1 MIFLFKTN
9 RNQTMADETKE
20 YEPDELAPGTKA
32 GPPLTKQCSICK
44 QTKDVSCFHKH
55 SNKKDGLQSR
65 CKPCVSE
72 YGKKRREKR
81 KKNRLEETDLP
92 EGHKRCAHPSC
103 NQVFPLSHFQS
114 TVNRRTKLTANCE
127 KCRASKKKT
136 QENPTTTKGKCKA
149 WWINWKQT
157 NPCVKCE
164 EEGEN
169 CVYPR
174 DWRLIQADHIEPKAK
189 RKKRT
194 GEEGHSLGDYMWW
207 AWPKN
212 GGVEGME
219 EEAKKCQAL
228 CIFHHKIKTK
238 EERKKQT
245 ERSRIEKRE
254 IINEKKR
261 ERGGCLVCGRP
272 CVEGNEHLF
281 DLDHRDEN
289 IKTLGVSQLVNKSW
303 SYFNSQLPL
312 ELAKCD
318 LLCCGCHA
326 IKTNY

>member
-1 MIFLFKTN
+1 
-9 RNQTMADETKE
+9 MADETKE

-32 GPPLTKQCSICK
+32 GPPLTKQCSKCK
-44 QTKDVSCFHKH
+44 KTKETSCFHKD
-55 SNKKDGLQSR
+55 SSRKDGLDTR
-65 CKPCVSE
+65 CKECRSE
-72 YGKKRREKR
+72 YNKKLREKR

-92 EGHKRCAHPSC
+92 EGHKRCANATC
-103 NQVFPLSHFQS
+103 NKVFPLSHFQS
-114 TVNRRTKLTANCE
+114 TVNRRTKLTDKCQ
-127 KCRASKKKT
+127 KCRAIEKKSE
-136 QENPTTTKGKCKA
+136 ENPNTKSGKCRA

-174 DWRLIQADHIEPKAK
+174 DWRLIQADHIEPKAE

-194 GEEGHSLGDYMWW
+194 GEEGHALSDYKWW
-207 AWPKN
+207 ARPKN
-212 GGVEGME
+212 GGEEGME

-238 EERKKQT
+238 EERNEQT
-245 ERSRIEKRE
+245 RQDRIEKRE
-254 IINEKKR
+254 NINEKKR
-261 ERGGCLVCGRP
+261 ERGGCLKCERA
-272 CVEGNEHLF
+272 CVKGVEYLF

-289 IKTLGVSQLVNKSW
+289 IKTIQVSDLVKKSW
-303 SYFNSQLPL
+303 SYFDEELPL

-318 LLCCGCHA
+318 LLCCGCHW
-326 IKTNY
+326 IKTFY

>member
-1 MIFLFKTN
+1 MT
-9 RNQTMADETKE
+9 DETKE

-32 GPPLTKQCSICK
+32 GPPLTKQCSTCK
-44 QTKDVSCFHKH
+44 QTKEASCFHKD
-55 SNKKDGLQSR
+55 SSKKDGLQGW
-65 CKPCVSE
+65 CKLCFSE
-72 YGKKRREKR
+72 YYKKLREKR
-81 KKNRLEETDLP
+81 KKNLFEETGVP
-92 EGHKRCAHPSC
+92 EGYKRCANGSC
-103 NQVFPLSHFQS
+103 NQVLPISHFQS
-114 TVNRRTKLTANCE
+114 THNRRTKLTAKCE
-127 KCRASKKKT
+127 KCRAVNKKS
-136 QENPTTTKGKCKA
+136 QENPTTKSGKCKA

-157 NPCVKCE
+157 NPCVMCE
-164 EEGEN
+164 EEGDD

-174 DWRLIQADHIEPKAK
+174 DWRLIQADHIEPKAE

-194 GEEGHSLGDYMWW
+194 GKEGHALSDYKWW
-207 AWPKN
+207 ACPEN
-212 GGVEGME
+212 GGVKGME

-228 CIFHHKIKTK
+228 CIFHHRTKSK
-238 EERKKQT
+238 EERKEQT
-245 ERSRIEKRE
+245 QRHRIEKRK

-289 IKTLGVSQLVNKSW
+289 IKTIRVSNLVLKSW
-303 SYFNSQLPL
+303 DYFNSQLPL

-318 LLCCGCHA
+318 LLCCGCHW

>member
-1 MIFLFKTN
+1 MSQHEAK
-9 RNQTMADETKE
+9 DS
-20 YEPDELAPGTKA
+20 DELAPGTKA

-44 QTKDVSCFHKH
+44 QIKEASCFHKH
-55 SNKKDGLQSR
+55 SKAKDGLQSQ
-65 CKPCVSE
+65 CKPCMSE
-72 YGKKRREKR
+72 IYKKRREKR

-92 EGHKRCAHPSC
+92 EGYKRCAHAFC
-103 NQVFPLSHFQS
+103 NKVFPISHFQS
-114 TVNRRTKLTANCE
+114 THSRRTKLTAWCE
-127 KCRASKKKT
+127 KCRATLKKCA
-136 QENPTTTKGKCKA
+136 ENPTTKRGKCKA

-157 NPCVKCE
+157 NLCVKCE
-164 EEGEN
+164 EEGDD

-174 DWRLIQADHIEPKAK
+174 DWRLIQADHIEPKSA

-194 GEEGHSLGDYMWW
+194 GEEGHSLSDYNWW
-207 AWPKN
+207 ACPKN

-219 EEAKKCQAL
+219 VEAKKCQAL

-238 EERKKQT
+238 EERKEQT
-245 ERSRIEKRE
+245 DRSKIEKRE

-261 ERGGCLVCGRP
+261 ERGGCLKCGRP
-272 CVEGNEHLF
+272 CVKGNEHLF
-281 DLDHRDEN
+281 DLDHRDET
-289 IKTLGVSQLVNKSW
+289 IKTLTVSQLVYKSW

-318 LLCCGCHA
+318 LLCCGCHW

>member
-1 MIFLFKTN
+1 
-9 RNQTMADETKE
+9 MADKTKE
-20 YEPDELAPGTKA
+20 YEPDELAPGSKA
-32 GPPLTKQCSICK
+32 GPPLTKQCSKCN
-44 QTKDVSCFHKH
+44 QTKATSCFHKCS
-55 SNKKDGLQSR
+55 SNKDGFSTW
-65 CKPCVSE
+65 CKPCKSE
-72 YGKKRREKR
+72 HDKKRHEKR
-81 KKNRLEETDLP
+81 KKNRLKETDLP
-92 EGHKRCAHPSC
+92 EGRKRCASC
-103 NQVFPLSHFQS
+103 NKVFPLSHFQS
-114 TVNRRTKLTANCE
+114 TKNRRTKLTTKCK
-127 KCRASKKKT
+127 KCRASLKKT
-136 QENPTTTKGKCKA
+136 QENPTTTKGKCRA

-169 CVYPR
+169 CVYPQ

-194 GEEGHSLGDYMWW
+194 GEEGHALSAYAWW

-212 GGVEGME
+212 GGVKGMK

-228 CIFHHKIKTK
+228 CIFHHRLKTK

-245 ERSRIEKRE
+245 ERCKIEKLK

-261 ERGGCLVCGRP
+261 ERGGCLKCGRE

-289 IKTLGVSQLVNKSW
+289 IKTIRVSKLVDKSW
-303 SYFNSQLPL
+303 SYFNSQFPL

-318 LLCCGCHA
+318 LLCCGCHW

>member
-1 MIFLFKTN
+1 
-9 RNQTMADETKE
+9 MADEKE

-32 GPPLTKQCSICK
+32 GPPLTKQCSKCK
-44 QTKDVSCFHKH
+44 QTKETSCFHKD
-55 SNKKDGLQSR
+55 SRAKDGLDTR
-65 CKPCVSE
+65 CKPCKSE
-72 YGKKRREKR
+72 YDKKRHEKR

-103 NQVFPLSHFQS
+103 NQVLPLSHFQS
-114 TVNRRTKLTANCE
+114 TVNRRTKLTAWC
-127 KCRASKKKT
+127 KRCRAINKKSQT
-136 QENPTTTKGKCKA
+136 NPTTKSGKCKA
-149 WWINWKQT
+149 WWIDWQKT

-207 AWPKN
+207 SRSKN
-212 GGVEGME
+212 DGVEGME

-228 CIFHHKIKTK
+228 CIFHHRTKSK
-238 EERKKQT
+238 EERKKITQ
-245 ERSRIEKRE
+245 RSMIEKLK

-261 ERGGCLVCGRP
+261 ERGGCLKCERA
-272 CVEGNEHLF
+272 CVKGNEYLF

-289 IKTLGVSQLVNKSW
+289 IKTIKVSNLVKKSL
-303 SYFNSQLPL
+303 SDFDSQLPL

-318 LLCCGCHA
+318 LLCCGCHW
-326 IKTNY
+326 IKTHY

>member
-1 MIFLFKTN
+1 
-9 RNQTMADETKE
+9 MADETKE
-20 YEPDELAPGTKA
+20 YEPDELAPGSKA
-32 GPPLTKQCSICK
+32 GPPLTKQCSKCK
-44 QTKDVSCFHKH
+44 QTKEASCFYKH
-55 SNKKDGLQSR
+55 SSKKDGLRPQ
-65 CKPCVSE
+65 CKQCMSE

-81 KKNRLEETDLP
+81 KKNRLEETLP
-92 EGHKRCAHPSC
+92 DGTKRCAHVCC
-103 NQVFPLSHFQS
+103 NQVFPLSYFQS
-114 TVNRRTKLTANCE
+114 TVNRRTKLTTKCK
-127 KCRASKKKT
+127 KCRASQKKSE
-136 QENPTTTKGKCKA
+136 ENPTTTTGECKA

-169 CVYPR
+169 CDYPR
-174 DWRLIQADHIEPKAK
+174 DWRLIQADHIEPKAE

-194 GEEGHSLGDYMWW
+194 GEEGHALSHYTWW
-207 AWPKN
+207 AWPEN
-212 GGVEGME
+212 DGVEGMK

-238 EERKKQT
+238 EERKEQT
-245 ERSRIEKRE
+245 ERCKIEKLNS
-254 IINEKKR
+254 INEKKR
-261 ERGGCLVCGRP
+261 ERGGCLVCGRE
-272 CVEGNEHLF
+272 CVKGVEYLF

-289 IKTLGVSQLVNKSW
+289 IKTIRVSQLVKKSW
-303 SYFNSQLPL
+303 DDFDEELPL